1 MKKSGRNSYKNYV
14 FAAMFAS
21 LILMGTMFF
30 KVPSVNG
37 YVHIGDSFIYLAS
50 AFLPMP
56 FSILAAGIGAGLAD
70 LLLGYVTYVPFT
82 FVVKALMAVCFS
94 NKSEKFLSKRNLVAF
109 VAASIVNIVGYYFVE
124 VIMYPQAGGMAA
136 TLVYALQTI
145 PGNAVQSITASV
157 IFVVAA
163 LAFDKMNLK
172 NALDKLS

>member
-1 MKKSGRNSYKNYV
+1 MKNNKNSYKNYV

-37 YVHIGDSFIYLAS
+37 YVHIGDSFIYLTS

-82 FVVKALMAVCFS
+82 FLVKALMAACFS
-94 NKSEKFLSKRNLVAF
+94 CKSAKLLSKRNIIAF
-109 VAASIVNIVGYYFVE
+109 IAASIVNIAGYYIVE
-124 VIMYPQAGGMAA
+124 VIMYPQAGGLTA

-145 PGNAVQSITASV
+145 PGNSVQSITASV
-157 IFVVAA
+157 IFLVSA

-172 NALDKLS
+172 SALDKLS